1 MPMTCP
7 SRTLLIGEYVTGQGP
22 YVKEIMENT
31 NVCACAVYM
40 LGKKQLAAWIRYFLN
55 SGGKEGIHLPFGD
68 SIRIQYR
75 HA

>member
-40 LGKKQLAAWIRYFLN
+40 LLEKTTCSMDTVLSKFGR
-55 SGGKEGIHLPFGD
+55 EGGD
-68 SIRIQYR
+68 SPAIWGFYSDTV
-75 HA
+75 